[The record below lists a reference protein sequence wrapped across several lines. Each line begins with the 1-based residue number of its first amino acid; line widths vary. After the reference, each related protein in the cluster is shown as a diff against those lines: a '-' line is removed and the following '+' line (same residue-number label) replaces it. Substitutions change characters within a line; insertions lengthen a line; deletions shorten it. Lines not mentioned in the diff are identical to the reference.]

1 MISEIKANS
10 LDEYKYLHLK
20 TTLEFIYDNEET
32 RALARSD
39 LTRIMHSPDETVASF
54 ANRLSKA
61 VKSFL

>member
-20 TTLEFIYDNEET
+20 TTFEFIYDNEET

-39 LTRIMHSPDETVASF
+39 LSGIIHSPDETVVSS

-61 VKSFL
+61 VESFL